1 MFEISKNSYLT
12 LLKLSGVSSF
22 MQDNPNNL
30 YEKKENVNIPSEDRS
45 ISGVKNIE
53 DLKIF
58 VNNSID
64 CNLKKNA
71 KKTVICDGN
80 EKAKIMLIGEAPGAE
95 EDKIGKPFVGA
106 AGQLL
111 NKMLD
116 AISLNRNK
124 VYITNVIPWRPP
136 NN

>member
-71 KKTVICDGN
+71 
-80 EKAKIMLIGEAPGAE
+80 M
-95 EDKIGKPFVGA
+95 FSH
-106 AGQLL
+106 LL
-111 NKMLD
+111 
-116 AISLNRNK
+116 S
-124 VYITNVIPWRPP
+124 
-136 NN
+136 